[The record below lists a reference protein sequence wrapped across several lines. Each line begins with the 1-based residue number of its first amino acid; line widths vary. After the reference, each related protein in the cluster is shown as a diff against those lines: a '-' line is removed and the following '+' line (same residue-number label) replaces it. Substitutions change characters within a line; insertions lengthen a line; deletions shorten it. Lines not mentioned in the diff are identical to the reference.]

1 MWSARIAADEASD
14 VHRRDDVTRLLPG
27 GEAIQVWGPEE
38 RPAGFVWRGVPHRI
52 TSIGNRWQVR
62 TRWWEASKAVW
73 RVYYRVTTDRGVVC
87 ELYWDELA
95 RGWFLA
101 RVYD

>member
-1 MWSARIAADEASD
+1 VEDEM
-14 VHRRDDVTRLLPG
+14 TRLLPQ
-27 GEAIQVWGPEE
+27 GEVVQVWGPEE
-38 RPAGFVWRGVPHRI
+38 RPDGFVWRGMAHRI

-62 TRWWEASKAVW
+62 TRWWEGDGAVW
-73 RVYYRVTTDRGVVC
+73 RVYFKVTTDRGLLC
-87 ELYWDELA
+87 ELYRDVLA

>member
-1 MWSARIAADEASD
+1 
-14 VHRRDDVTRLLPG
+14 VTRLLPQ

-38 RPAGFVWRGVPHRI
+38 RPEGFVWRGASHHI

-62 TRWWEASKAVW
+62 TRWWEGGQPGLEAVW
-73 RVYYRVTTDRGVVC
+73 RVYYKVTTDRGVLC
-87 ELYWDELA
+87 ELYRDVLA